1 MSATHGGPP
10 RLSTRV
16 PRRLNSPPPSA
27 IPTYIPSPF
36 EEPVPVRSTTELGP
50 DPFLN
55 QQPTSR
61 MNLPEP
67 ESRTGFYLY
76 PPNLRAGVS
85 PAVSNQHL
93 TPSSARAIPAAQLPE
108 PENRTPVTP
117 RIAPPGRTHTGPD
130 ARVFQGISPRARRAA
145 VGTDNTS
152 QPRWRTR
159 QAGQAAQVT
168 DSSGQRRPM
177 HYFPGSLQ
185 PSSGNFDTRSGSTL
199 GGQDVTYSSRSSTPF
214 GEGIDRASFFQNIGD
229 ATTFAPPNV
238 VGRGVA
244 TRTVS
249 HYGPSSSTT
258 TTFYQPPPA
267 ANGEST
273 QSMDFAADLAG
284 ENPDQILHLQE
295 TPSSSHPPSFHVRG
309 QPFRQQ
315 VTESGRIDRMTVAE
329 ERRLEQITQLQALRA
344 NRAARLNPFFAIH
357 RDFVRAPLPA
367 QIEHFTTL
375 PANDP
380 AIEPEC
386 AICQEPYDD
395 KDHAAIQLQKVNC
408 THVFGHSCLQQWVN
422 SGMGNAHRCPS
433 CRQDISAALAHAVP
447 AAPLPTDN
455 GTAIPTSSPTGG
467 VYATEIERL
476 MLRFRANVHA
486 QQEFYR
492 ARAETRQTLTIRHSE
507 ALHTMRTQEA
517 RRALAPDQARQALAV
532 HRDEALQSL
541 HAQRRESEAR
551 RAVALDQARQTL
563 EALRQEG
570 ARRAE
575 INLADVVSRQ
585 PARQAASS
593 FVPRPQAPRD
603 APGSIREDN
612 FTLVQSTLRSQREE
626 LVAFDGNAAHQIS
639 TATASNHQE
648 ATALAT
654 RISRERAAMFTRH
667 REQLMSVTRQVTR
680 EDREREAEDAVLRR

>member
-1 MSATHGGPP
+1 MASPRNNNTASHELGQRQPPNPPMDLNANSAPMSATQGGPP
-10 RLSTRV
+10 RLSIRV

-27 IPTYIPSPF
+27 IPTYIPNPF
-36 EEPVPVRSTTELGP
+36 EEPVPVRSTAELGP

-55 QQPTSR
+55 RQPTSR

-76 PPNLRAGVS
+76 PPILRAGVS
-85 PAVSNQHL
+85 PAVSNEHP
-93 TPSSARAIPAAQLPE
+93 TPSSARANPAAQLPE
-108 PENRTPVTP
+108 PKDRTPVPP

-130 ARVFQGISPRARRAA
+130 ARAFQGISPRARRAA
-145 VGTDNTS
+145 VGIDYTS

-159 QAGQAAQVT
+159 QAGQAAQAAG
-168 DSSGQRRPM
+168 SSGQRRPM

-199 GGQDVTYSSRSSTPF
+199 GGQDVTYSSRSSAPF
-214 GEGIDRASFFQNIGD
+214 GDAIDRASFFQNIGD

-258 TTFYQPPPA
+258 TTFYQPPPQ

-273 QSMDFAADLAG
+273 QSMEFAADLAG
-284 ENPDQILHLQE
+284 ENPDQILHIQE
-295 TPSSSHPPSFHVRG
+295 TPSSSHPSSVHVRG

-315 VTESGRIDRMTVAE
+315 VTESGRVDRMTVAE
-329 ERRLEQITQLQALRA
+329 ERRLEQITQLQTLRA

-357 RDFVRAPLPA
+357 RDVIRAPLPT

-380 AIEPEC
+380 AFEPEC

-408 THVFGHSCLQQWVN
+408 THVFGRSCLQQWVN

-433 CRQDISAALAHAVP
+433 CRQDISAALARAVP

-455 GTAIPTSSPTGG
+455 DTAIPTSSPAGG
-467 VYATEIERL
+467 VHAAEIDRL
-476 MLRFRANVHA
+476 MLRFRENVHA
-486 QQEFYR
+486 QQELYR
-492 ARAETRQTLTIRHSE
+492 ARAETRQALTVRHGE
-507 ALHTMRTQEA
+507 ALHAMRTQEA
-517 RRALAPDQARQALAV
+517 RRAVASDQA
-532 HRDEALQSL
+532 H
-541 HAQRRESEAR
+541 
-551 RAVALDQARQTL
+551 QTL

-575 INLADVVSRQ
+575 INLANIASRQ
-585 PARQAASS
+585 PARQAAPS
-593 FVPRPQAPRD
+593 FVPRPQAQRD
-603 APGSIREDN
+603 APGSIRHGN

-626 LVAFDGNAAHQIS
+626 LVAFDANAAHQIS
-639 TATASNHQE
+639 TVTASSHQE

-667 REQLMSVTRQVTR
+667 REQLMSVTRRVSR
-680 EDREREAEDAVLRR
+680 EDREREAEDAALRR

>member
-1 MSATHGGPP
+1 
-10 RLSTRV
+10 
-16 PRRLNSPPPSA
+16 
-27 IPTYIPSPF
+27 
-36 EEPVPVRSTTELGP
+36 
-50 DPFLN
+50 
-55 QQPTSR
+55 
-61 MNLPEP
+61 
-67 ESRTGFYLY
+67 
-76 PPNLRAGVS
+76 
-85 PAVSNQHL
+85 
-93 TPSSARAIPAAQLPE
+93 
-108 PENRTPVTP
+108 
-117 RIAPPGRTHTGPD
+117 
-130 ARVFQGISPRARRAA
+130 
-145 VGTDNTS
+145 
-152 QPRWRTR
+152 
-159 QAGQAAQVT
+159 
-168 DSSGQRRPM
+168 M

-380 AIEPEC
+380 AFEPEC

-395 KDHAAIQLQKVNC
+395 KAHAAIQLQKVNC
-408 THVFGHSCLQQWVN
+408 THVFGRSCLQQWVN

-447 AAPLPTDN
+447 TAPLPTDN
-455 GTAIPTSSPTGG
+455 GTAISTSSPAGG
-467 VYATEIERL
+467 VHAAEIDRL

>member
-1 MSATHGGPP
+1 
-10 RLSTRV
+10 
-16 PRRLNSPPPSA
+16 
-27 IPTYIPSPF
+27 
-36 EEPVPVRSTTELGP
+36 
-50 DPFLN
+50 
-55 QQPTSR
+55 
-61 MNLPEP
+61 
-67 ESRTGFYLY
+67 
-76 PPNLRAGVS
+76 
-85 PAVSNQHL
+85 
-93 TPSSARAIPAAQLPE
+93 
-108 PENRTPVTP
+108 
-117 RIAPPGRTHTGPD
+117 
-130 ARVFQGISPRARRAA
+130 
-145 VGTDNTS
+145 
-152 QPRWRTR
+152 
-159 QAGQAAQVT
+159 
-168 DSSGQRRPM
+168 M

-380 AIEPEC
+380 AFEPEC

-395 KDHAAIQLQKVNC
+395 KAHAAIQLQKVNC
-408 THVFGHSCLQQWVN
+408 THVFGRSCLQQWVN

-486 QQEFYR
+486 QQELYR
-492 ARAETRQTLTIRHSE
+492 ARAGTRQALTVRHSE
-507 ALHTMRTQEA
+507 ALHTMRTQE
-517 RRALAPDQARQALAV
+517 
-532 HRDEALQSL
+532 
-541 HAQRRESEAR
+541 
-551 RAVALDQARQTL
+551 
-563 EALRQEG
+563 EG

-575 INLADVVSRQ
+575 INRANIEPRQ
-585 PARQAASS
+585 PARQAAHA
-593 FVPRPQAPRD
+593 FVPRPQVPRD
-603 APGSIREDN
+603 APGSVREDN
-612 FTLVQSTLRSQREE
+612 FTLAQSTLRSQREE
-626 LVAFDGNAAHQIS
+626 LVTFDKHAAHQIS

-648 ATALAT
+648 VTALAT
-654 RISRERAAMFTRH
+654 RISRERANMFTRH
-667 REQLMSVTRQVTR
+667 REQLMLVTRRVSR
-680 EDREREAEDAVLRR
+680 EDREREAEYAALRR

>member
-1 MSATHGGPP
+1 
-10 RLSTRV
+10 
-16 PRRLNSPPPSA
+16 
-27 IPTYIPSPF
+27 
-36 EEPVPVRSTTELGP
+36 
-50 DPFLN
+50 
-55 QQPTSR
+55 
-61 MNLPEP
+61 
-67 ESRTGFYLY
+67 
-76 PPNLRAGVS
+76 
-85 PAVSNQHL
+85 
-93 TPSSARAIPAAQLPE
+93 
-108 PENRTPVTP
+108 
-117 RIAPPGRTHTGPD
+117 
-130 ARVFQGISPRARRAA
+130 
-145 VGTDNTS
+145 
-152 QPRWRTR
+152 
-159 QAGQAAQVT
+159 
-168 DSSGQRRPM
+168 M

-380 AIEPEC
+380 AFEPEC

-395 KDHAAIQLQKVNC
+395 KAHAAIQLQKVNC
-408 THVFGHSCLQQWVN
+408 THVFGRSCLQQWVN

-447 AAPLPTDN
+447 TAPLPTDN
-455 GTAIPTSSPTGG
+455 GTAISTSSPAGG
-467 VYATEIERL
+467 VHAAEIDRL

-517 RRALAPDQARQALAV
+517 RRALAPDQARQ
-532 HRDEALQSL
+532 
-541 HAQRRESEAR
+541 
-551 RAVALDQARQTL
+551 TL

-585 PARQAASS
+585 PAQQAASS

-603 APGSIREDN
+603 APGSIHEDN